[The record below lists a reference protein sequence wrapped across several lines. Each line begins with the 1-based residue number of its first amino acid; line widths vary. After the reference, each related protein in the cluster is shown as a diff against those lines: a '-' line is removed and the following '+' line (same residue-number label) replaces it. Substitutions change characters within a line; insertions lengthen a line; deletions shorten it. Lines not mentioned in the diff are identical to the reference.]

1 MKVEARAFNL
11 AAERYYRGP
20 LRRAQIDEALQLLRE
35 ELSPASARLWGVQWG
50 DLGLLAN
57 PDAYLAA
64 VHDELV
70 DDRLNTEE
78 ILRLISLILA
88 VTVASEGGDA

>member
-1 MKVEARAFNL
+1 MHVEFGRAKIYQAVDEFL
-11 AAERYYRGP
+11 GGAVAFLMRGID
-20 LRRAQIDEALQLLRE
+20 LIDRKRVRRL
-35 ELSPASARLWGVQWG
+35 

-64 VHDELV
+64 VHDELI

-78 ILRLISLILA
+78 LLRLISLVLA
-88 VTVASEGGDA
+88 VTVAGEGGDA